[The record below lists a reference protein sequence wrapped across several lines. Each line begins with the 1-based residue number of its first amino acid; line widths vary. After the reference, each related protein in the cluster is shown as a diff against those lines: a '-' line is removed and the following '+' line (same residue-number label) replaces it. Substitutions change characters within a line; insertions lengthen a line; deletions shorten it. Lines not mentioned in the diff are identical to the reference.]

1 MPTEEPTQETSE
13 QPQGQEAE
21 KVDYQAEAE
30 KWKSLSRKNEDRA
43 RENAEKAKRLDEL
56 EEKSKSEIQKAIE
69 AREAAEKRASALEV
83 KVLRASIASAKG
95 VDADLLTGSTEE
107 EITAAA
113 DKLLAWRGPETPAGP
128 PASTS
133 SSDAGKKGDLVGQA
147 RQLTRDDLKGMTPK
161 QINDARR
168 EGKLN
173 QIMGITS

>member
-1 MPTEEPTQETSE
+1 MPTEEPTQEISE

-21 KVDYQAEAE
+21 KADYQAEAE

-83 KVLRASIASAKG
+83 KVLRASIASTKG

-113 DKLLAWRGPETPAGP
+113 DKLLAWRGQSTPAGP

-133 SSDAGKKGDLVGQA
+133 SSDAGEKGDLVGQA